1 MSTKLQEI
9 TRGYVKLAFQFFVT
23 IAELVM
29 PKVKNRSMANLHL
42 ITYSKQINR
51 LVKHLII

>member
-1 MSTKLQEI
+1 MSTKLREI
-9 TRGYVKLAFQFFVT
+9 TRGCVKLAFPFFVT
-23 IAELVM
+23 IADLVM